1 MYKALDV
8 YIKTGSVSVSGTL
21 RERLK
26 VELYKLKEEF
36 TEQWDEKNDVYVVSR
51 KEIEE

>member
-26 VELYKLKEEF
+26 VELDKLKEQYK
-36 TEQWDEKNDVYVVSR
+36 EQWDEKNKVYVLSR
-51 KEIEE
+51 KETSE